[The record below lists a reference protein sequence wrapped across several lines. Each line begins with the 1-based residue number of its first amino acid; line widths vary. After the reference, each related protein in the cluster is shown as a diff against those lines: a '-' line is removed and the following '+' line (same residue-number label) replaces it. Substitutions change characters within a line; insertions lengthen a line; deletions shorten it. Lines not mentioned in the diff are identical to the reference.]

1 MTESSGHEG
10 IGDRPPV
17 RRGMSPEVQVIL
29 SVVMGVA
36 VVLAAIWALGPAS
49 ILLTA
54 TTAQPE
60 IFWWAVF
67 CGVVIGCGLAT
78 TVALRLWRRGI
89 EGLRESGPKQN

>member
-10 IGDRPPV
+10 IGERPSV
-17 RRGMSPEVQVIL
+17 RKGLSPEIQVIL

-36 VVLAAIWALGPAS
+36 VVLAAVWALGLAS
-49 ILLTA
+49 ILLTGM
-54 TTAQPE
+54 TAQPE
-60 IFWWAVF
+60 ILWWAVF